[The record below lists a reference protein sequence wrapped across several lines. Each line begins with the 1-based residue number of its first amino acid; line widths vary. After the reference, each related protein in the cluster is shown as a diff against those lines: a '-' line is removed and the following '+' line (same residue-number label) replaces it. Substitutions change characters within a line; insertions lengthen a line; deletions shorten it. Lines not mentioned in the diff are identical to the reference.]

1 MFEVTKSSLNAWL
14 STVASLK
21 SAVMFRSMHLDLV
34 LKFNL
39 ISLYY
44 VCFVHT
50 RKDSLRER

>member
-21 SAVMFRSMHLDLV
+21 STVMLRSMHLDLV

-39 ISLYY
+39 IDY
-44 VCFVHT
+44 VCSVHKS
-50 RKDSLRER
+50 KDSLRET